1 MGMKLED
8 AEHVLQH
15 AGILFRTEELHALRG
30 DDRSSRGWRVVRQ
43 TAQDDCLLLHICR
56 V

>member
-8 AEHVLQH
+8 AKHVLQH
-15 AGILFRTEELHALRG
+15 DGILYTTVELHALRG
-30 DDRSSRGWRVVRQ
+30 DDRSSREWRVVRQ
-43 TAQDDCLLLHICR
+43 TPQDDSLLLHICR